1 MTPPRLAS
9 RLIAWCLPPE
19 ISEPL
24 LGDLEEWYEVERE
37 QHGPARARLRFWW
50 EALRVVLSR
59 RRIVAGLRASQT
71 SHPARGDPFMTQLFA
86 DLSHAVRLLRRRPG
100 FAALAV
106 LTLALGLGAA
116 TGVFSIVN
124 GVLLKSLPYPDP
136 DRLVRIF
143 ETAPPAQGGD
153 LRSIAIPTLA
163 AWRTGLRQFE
173 GVALYGP
180 ESFDISGGERPDQ
193 IQGATATRSLFT
205 VLGATPRLGRL
216 FTDDEERPGGPLVA
230 VLSHR
235 LWRERF
241 GGDDAIVGRPV
252 RLNRRL
258 FTVIGVMPPGFAYPA
273 DAMLWVSIGTD
284 HEYDAVGARH
294 LSAIGR
300 IKPQQTLGSA
310 TADLLTVEH
319 RLAQSDPKHYADRGI
334 RLIPLQERLVG
345 GVKPALLIL
354 AGAVTLVLLITCVN
368 VANLLLARAAA
379 RRREIALR
387 LALGAARSRLVRQL
401 LTESLLLFALA
412 GALGLGLAALIV
424 RAVHSLGSEV
434 LPRVASVQL
443 DGQVVVFALALA
455 AATGLLSGL
464 LPALQASSPVPASA
478 LSEGGR
484 SATGGPRSHRVRSGL
499 IIVETAFTAMLLVG
513 AGLLVRSMQRLSD
526 VDAGFATGNLLT
538 FGLSLPSVADPDPA
552 SVVTFFERVRERIA
566 AVPGVHGVAMTS
578 RLPLSG
584 ADHSNSFHLA
594 GEPSGGASEHSAQD
608 RAVSPGYFAGIG
620 IAVVRGREFTAQ
632 DGGGAPPVIMINESF
647 ARRYLGNREPIGQ
660 RVSPTRAGSLER
672 EVVGV
677 ARDSRQFGLDAP
689 AEPEFYIPH
698 AQDPWPF
705 LNVAIRVAG
714 DPLRIL
720 PQVQEAVWS
729 LDRELPLSGVRTM
742 EQMTAESAAQRRL
755 ATLVLSAFAAMAYL
769 LAAIGLYGVIS
780 HAVTQRTTEIGVRIA
795 LGATGRNVT
804 RLVVGSGLRLVGVGA
819 LIGLAAAVP
828 LSHGLRG
835 MLFGVTRTDPVTY
848 LAIALLLP
856 LVAVC
861 ASIVPAR
868 RAMRI
873 DPVAAMRGD

>member
-1 MTPPRLAS
+1 MNPPRLAV
-9 RLIAWCLPPE
+9 RLIGWCVPPE

-24 LGDLEEWYEVERE
+24 LGDLDEMFQYERE
-37 QHGPARARLRFWW
+37 QHGPTRARLWFWW
-50 EALRVVLSR
+50 ETLRVLLAR
-59 RRIVAGLRASQT
+59 RRIVGPPAPLSFRPT
-71 SHPARGDPFMTQLFA
+71 SGGSSMTQLLA
-86 DLSHAVRLLRRRPG
+86 DLSHAIRLLRRRPG
-100 FAALAV
+100 FATLAV
-106 LTLALGLGAA
+106 LTLALGLGAT

-124 GVLLKSLPYPDP
+124 GVLLKALPYPDP
-136 DRLVRIF
+136 DRLVRIY
-143 ETAPPAQGGD
+143 ETASPSQGGD

-163 AWRTGLRQFE
+163 AWRTGLRHFD

-180 ESFDISGGERPDQ
+180 ASFDISGGDRPAQ
-193 IQGATATRSLFT
+193 IAGATATRSLFT
-205 VLGATPRLGRL
+205 ILGATPSLGRL
-216 FTDDEERPGGPLVA
+216 FTDDEERPGGPLV
-230 VLSHR
+230 VLLSHR

-241 GGDDAIVGRPV
+241 GGDPGIVGRSI
-252 RLNRRL
+252 RLNRQL
-258 FTVIGVMPPGFAYPA
+258 FTVIGVMPPGFAYPV
-273 DAMLWVSIGTD
+273 DALLWVSIGTD

-294 LSAIGR
+294 MNAIGR
-300 IKPQQTLGSA
+300 IEPNQTLGSA

-319 RLAQSDPKHYADRGI
+319 QLARADPKHYAERGI
-334 RLIPLQERLVG
+334 LLIPLQERLVG

-387 LALGAARSRLVRQL
+387 LALGAARPRLVRQL
-401 LTESLLLFALA
+401 LTEALVLFGLA

-424 RAVHSLGSEV
+424 RAVRSLGSDV
-434 LPRVASVQL
+434 LPRVAAVQL
-443 DGQVVVFALALA
+443 DAQVVLFALALA

-464 LPALQASSPVPASA
+464 LPALQASSPAPSSA

-484 SATGGPRSHRVRSGL
+484 SATGGPRSHRVRSTL
-499 IIVETAFTAMLLVG
+499 IVVETALTAMLLVG
-513 AGLLVRSMQRLSD
+513 AGLLVRSLHRLSA
-526 VDAGFATGNLLT
+526 VDPGFATGHILT
-538 FGLSLPSVADPDPA
+538 FELSLPDAEQNPA
-552 SVVTFFERVRERIA
+552 SVVSFFERVRDGIA
-566 AVPGVHGVAMTS
+566 AIPGVQGVGMAS

-594 GEPSGGASEHSAQD
+594 GEPSGGAAEHSAQD

-620 IAVVRGREFTAQ
+620 IHVVRGREFTAT
-632 DGGGAPPVIMINESF
+632 DGAGAPPVIMINEAF
-647 ARRYLGNREPIGQ
+647 ARRYFPDRNPMGQ
-660 RVSPTRAGSLER
+660 RVRPTRAENVER

-705 LNVAIRVAG
+705 LNVAVRTAG
-714 DPLRIL
+714 DPLRVL
-720 PQVQEAVWS
+720 PLVQEAVWS
-729 LDRELPLSGVRTM
+729 LDRELPLASVRTM
-742 EQMTAESAAQRRL
+742 EQMTAEGAAQRRL

-795 LGATGRNVT
+795 LGATGRNVA
-804 RLVVGSGLRLVGVGA
+804 RMVVGSGLRLVAVGA

-828 LSHGLRG
+828 LSQALRG
-835 MLFGVTRTDPVTY
+835 MLFGVTGTDPATY
-848 LAIALLLP
+848 LAIAVLLP

-861 ASIVPAR
+861 ASIVPAW

-873 DPVAAMRGD
+873 DPVAAMRGE

>member
-1 MTPPRLAS
+1 MTPPLLAS
-9 RLIAWCLPPE
+9 RLISSCLPQE

-24 LGDLEEWYEVERE
+24 LGDLEELFEAERE
-37 QHGPARARLRFWW
+37 QHGPARARLRYWW
-50 EALRVVLSR
+50 EAVRVVFAR
-59 RRIVAGLRASQT
+59 RRIVASRASKPFR
-71 SHPARGDPFMTQLFA
+71 PAQGDSLMTHLFA

-163 AWRTGLRQFE
+163 AWNAGLRQFE

-193 IQGATATRSLFT
+193 VSGATATRSLFT
-205 VLGATPRLGRL
+205 VLGVSPRIGRL
-216 FTDDEERPGGPLVA
+216 FADDEERPGGPLVT

-235 LWRERF
+235 LWLERF
-241 GGDDAIVGRPV
+241 GGDEGIVGRPI
-252 RLNRRL
+252 RLNRQL

-294 LSAIGR
+294 MSAIGR

-319 RLAQSDPKHYADRGI
+319 RLAQSDPKHYAGRGI

-401 LTESLLLFALA
+401 LTESLVLFGLA

-424 RAVHSLGSEV
+424 RAVQGLGSDV

-443 DGQVVVFALALA
+443 DAQVVIFALALA

-464 LPALQASSPVPASA
+464 LPALQASSPAPASA

-499 IIVETAFTAMLLVG
+499 IVVETALTAMLLVG
-513 AGLLVRSMQRLSD
+513 AGLLVRSMQRLSN
-526 VDAGFATGNLLT
+526 VDPGFATGHILT
-538 FGLSLPSVADPDPA
+538 FGLSLPSTGDPDPA

-566 AVPGVHGVAMTS
+566 AIPGVHGVAMAS

-584 ADHSNSFHLA
+584 ADHSNSFRLA
-594 GEPSGGASEHSAQD
+594 GEPPGGAAEHSAQD
-608 RAVSPGYFAGIG
+608 RAVSPGYFIDIG
-620 IAVVRGREFTAQ
+620 IPVVRGREFTEQ
-632 DGGGAPPVIMINESF
+632 DAGGAPPVIMVNESF
-647 ARRYLGNREPIGQ
+647 ARRYFGTRDPIGL
-660 RVSPTRAGSLER
+660 RVSPTRAGGVER
-672 EVVGV
+672 AVVGV

-705 LNVAIRVAG
+705 LNVAVRVAG
-714 DPLRIL
+714 DPLRVL
-720 PQVQEAVWS
+720 PLVQEAVWS
-729 LDRELPLSGVRTM
+729 LDRELPLADPRTM
-742 EQMTAESAAQRRL
+742 EQMTAEGSAQRRL
-755 ATLVLSAFAAMAYL
+755 ATLVLTAFAAMAYL

-795 LGATGRNVT
+795 LGATGRGVA

-828 LSHGLRG
+828 FSYGLRG

-861 ASIVPAR
+861 ASIVPAW
-868 RAMRI
+868 RAVRI